1 MKSQRSKEIRR
12 SRRGGWE
19 GGKGGWYSFLI
30 SLRAAKGNSKY
41 VTLLYPT
48 TISPEKMLIISTST
62 LIPHHRHHHYGP
74 EGHRCHDGS
83 SRSQL
88 TVRNYIRSPGQGP
101 STHLEVRKRAVYL
114 VRFPPPQNSKRV
126 PPPTPNFPR
135 DCTEGLLPGVG
146 GISSNLRQLGG
157 NLVWDKLLLTPEQRI
172 FRAQCLSVGSEQ
184 MNLLIPT
191 SKLFNYPRDRVNKY
205 QRAMK
210 AAGQS
215 WKTNLDLSDL
225 KNRNPCLL
233 AQLTYCD

>member
-19 GGKGGWYSFLI
+19 EGWYSFLT
-30 SLRAAKGNSKY
+30 SLRAANGNFKY
-41 VTLLYPT
+41 VTLLYSI
-48 TISPEKMLIISTST
+48 TISPEEMLIIITST
-62 LIPHHRHHHYGP
+62 HIPHYRHHHYGP

-88 TVRNYIRSPGQGP
+88 TVRNYIRSPGLWP
-101 STHLEVRKRAVYL
+101 STHLEVRKRTVYL
-114 VRFPPPQNSKRV
+114 FWFPLTQNSKRV
-126 PPPTPNFPR
+126 PPPTPNIPT
-135 DCTEGLLPGVG
+135 DCRKGLLPGVG
-146 GISSNLRQLGG
+146 GMSSNLRQLGE
-157 NLVWDKLLLTPEQRI
+157 NLVWNKLLLTPEQRI
-172 FRAQCLSVGSEQ
+172 FRAQCLSMGSKQ

-191 SKLFNYPRDRVNKY
+191 SRLCNYPRDGVNKY
-205 QRAMK
+205 HRAMK

-233 AQLTYCD
+233 VQLIYRD